1 MKQSRVGT
9 GKERYNRGSRWKRV
23 VLKTEAFNSP
33 ETLDREDRILS
44 GCEGYENQI

>member
-1 MKQSRVGT
+1 MGT

-23 VLKTEAFNSP
+23 VLKTEAFNAL
-33 ETLDREDRILS
+33 ETLDCEDHILS